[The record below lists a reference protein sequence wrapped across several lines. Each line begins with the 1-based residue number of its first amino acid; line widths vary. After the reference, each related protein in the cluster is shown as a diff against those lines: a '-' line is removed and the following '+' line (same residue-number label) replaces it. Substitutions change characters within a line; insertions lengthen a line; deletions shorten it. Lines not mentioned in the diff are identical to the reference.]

1 MAGIATFST
10 DDSLSDVLR
19 PEWLYTAARLK
30 KNRHAKA
37 FAPDFAAVGALI
49 DDAIKTQNALDDAV
63 VLAAAGRDAA
73 DEDLDPV
80 VAQVLATILLITN
93 GDRGDPL
100 YVSYAGD
107 QTAAEVTKPVLG
119 PELALATDWTD
130 SLAKESEPSLQAFAA
145 PLSEVVANGV
155 TAEKEVKAADK
166 ALSDFRLLGER
177 KKAVDAFNAAR
188 LALFGKVVQFRH
200 DHPELRLPTSWAAS
214 FFRRSSRTAR
224 FGTTLT
230 QVKAFLKKLDQD
242 QKAAAAFQEELQKK
256 ADDYAE
262 AKAQREKAKAELAEL
277 RKEQKANKA
286 KERELAAEAK
296 KKLKK

>member
-37 FAPDFAAVGALI
+37 FAAEFEPVGALI
-49 DDAIKTQNALDDAV
+49 DTAIKTQNGLDDAA

-80 VAQVLATILLITN
+80 VAQVLATILIFTN

-119 PELALATDWTD
+119 SELALVADWPD
-130 SLAKESEPSLQAFAA
+130 SLSKESDPSLQAFAV
-145 PLSEVVANGV
+145 PLSEAVANGV
-155 TAEKEVKAADK
+155 TAEKEVKASDK

-177 KKAVDAFNAAR
+177 RKVVDAFNAAR
-188 LALFGKVVQFRH
+188 ASLFGKLGQFRH
-200 DHPELRLPTSWAAS
+200 DHPELRLPTSWAMS
-214 FFRRSSRTAR
+214 FFRRSSKTAR

-230 QVKAFLKKLDQD
+230 QVDAYLKKLDQD
-242 QKAAAAFQEELQKK
+242 QKEALAFREELQKK

-286 KERELAAEAK
+286 KEKELAAEAK